1 MKSPVSLVMVI
12 LNAVLLLMCNC
23 LFLSPGFS
31 QEQEDEYEAAS
42 EIQVSSVSGVVVSV
56 DYNLGLL
63 VVRQLE
69 EGAGVFNIYVVKRT
83 TFEVVDSLRNIS
95 AGDKLSIDY
104 FVYKGQMIADNII
117 RQEKFIAP

>member
-1 MKSPVSLVMVI
+1 MKRSFNLAMAGFSAAI
-12 LNAVLLLMCNC
+12 LMISNC
-23 LFLSPGFS
+23 LFLSYGFS

-42 EIQVSSVSGVVVSV
+42 EMQTASVRGVVVSV
-56 DYNLGLL
+56 DHNLGLL
-63 VVRQLE
+63 VIRQIE

-83 TFEVVDSLRNIS
+83 TFEVVDSLKNIS